1 MEIILLGSG
10 NLGEPLK
17 KFFKNSEY
25 LKVISLRN
33 TNEVTFQKF
42 TETITSKKIIFDL
55 MDPNRIDKYTDIQLL
70 ERANKFRKIISE
82 SNFIKQYIFFSTAN
96 LYLPCLNKIEEKS
109 RTIKIPLSEYLVQK
123 RKSENYLLTLKLPL
137 TICRIPNIWGQAA
150 TNSFFRIY
158 LMLKKTNDQ
167 LVIEMET
174 MKLFLS
180 STLMIYVFSF

>member
-82 SNFIKQYIFFSTAN
+82 SNFIKQYIFFQRRI
-96 LYLPCLNKIEEKS
+96 YI
-109 RTIKIPLSEYLVQK
+109 YLV
-123 RKSENYLLTLKLPL
+123 
-137 TICRIPNIWGQAA
+137 
-150 TNSFFRIY
+150 
-158 LMLKKTNDQ
+158 
-167 LVIEMET
+167 
-174 MKLFLS
+174 
-180 STLMIYVFSF
+180 